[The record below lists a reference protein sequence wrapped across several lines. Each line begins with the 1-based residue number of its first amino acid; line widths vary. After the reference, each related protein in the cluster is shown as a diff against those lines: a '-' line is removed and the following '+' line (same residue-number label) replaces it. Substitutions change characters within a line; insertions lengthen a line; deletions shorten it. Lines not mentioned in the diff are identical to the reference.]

1 MMDAVRIERDAAVGK
16 FMSIS
21 NKEIITSTAI
31 ILTRLYT
38 CCFTT
43 LSLSYLHLLK
53 AANIFANICIAIEII
68 H

>member
-21 NKEIITSTAI
+21 NKEIIT
-31 ILTRLYT
+31 LTRLYT

-53 AANIFANICIAIEII
+53 AAKIFANICIAIEII